1 MKALD
6 KQVAGSHYK
15 GMAIQP
21 IEFCQKNKLR
31 ACETHAI
38 GYICRH
44 QKDGGAEDIRK
55 AIHMLEILLE
65 MEYTTS
71 GSSTL
76 TACEVRD
83 DKPWLN
89 QPDNLARSETEK

>member
-1 MKALD
+1 MSVLD
-6 KQVAGSHYK
+6 EQVAGLHYK

-21 IEFCQKNKLR
+21 IVFCQKNGLR

-44 QKDGGAEDIRK
+44 QNDGGAEDIRK

-65 MEYTTS
+65 LEY
-71 GSSTL
+71 G
-76 TACEVRD
+76 ER
-83 DKPWLN
+83 
-89 QPDNLARSETEK
+89 E